1 MLEKISEL
9 KENYHIRLLDEW
21 FIIQDLLLF
30 HRKIRLPNRIK

>member
-21 FIIQDLLLF
+21 FIIQDLFYYFIEKYDYL
-30 HRKIRLPNRIK
+30 IE